1 MIRIGDTPESLGSVT
16 TANALVIDGKVFTKE
31 QVIVLQ
37 AERDEQAQRIRELER
52 DNGRLQVCGDAA
64 CVRLKE
70 VIADRDALA
79 AQAEALIEH
88 LTNFGKTETLEDAV
102 KWEDDISKLID
113 ATPQHHL
120 ADHDAEVAEK
130 TAKHIIDKCQLIVS
144 KVPAVNFMDAKSFQC
159 EAVKKLQRYRG
170 EFDLP

>member
-31 QVIVLQ
+31 QVIALQ

-52 DNGRLQVCGDAA
+52 DNGRLQACGDAA

-70 VIADRDALA
+70 VIAERDALFSA
-79 AQAEALIEH
+79 YCALHDACLQLLEGYNGAKQAIKIAIE
-88 LTNFGKTETLEDAV
+88 LRPE
-102 KWEDDISKLID
+102 
-113 ATPQHHL
+113 QHL
-120 ADHDAEVAEK
+120 AAHDAEVAEK

-159 EAVKKLQRYRG
+159 EAVKNLQRYRG